1 MSHCLS
7 FKHRLGESAATLD
20 PVMGKVLREVCRDSE
35 KLIGM
40 KRADNAT
47 FALNDETS
55 TIFDNV
61 YFKQA
66 QAKRGLLT
74 IDAGLASDGRTAPIV
89 RKFAT
94 DRLAFFDAYTTGF
107 LKLTQASV
115 ISDVGN
121 VGQVRRRCGF
131 VN

>member
-1 MSHCLS
+1 M
-7 FKHRLGESAATLD
+7 D

-55 TIFDNV
+55 TVFDNV

-74 IDAGLASDGRTAPIV
+74 IDAGLASDARTTPIV

-115 ISDVGN
+115 ISDAGN
-121 VGQVRRRCGF
+121 AGQVRRHCAS